1 MASLGTMLLKMP
13 RSNGARASEVNVGYG
28 VRQDARAFPMHSL
41 ALRFLQV
48 EHSGV
53 RLRVT

>member
-1 MASLGTMLLKMP
+1 MASFGTVLLKMP

-41 ALRFLQV
+41 APRFLQV